1 MLVKLILK
9 IGVLAIE
16 LFLAFYSLVI
26 TDSLL
31 VKFLF
36 FAFSAIIVAFA
47 VTKITN
53 KLLPSDK
60 DYISAE
66 QELDSYHSKLYSNH
80 TKIDEVEK
88 ADVFEERSA
97 TTGKSDG

>member
-1 MLVKLILK
+1 MILKMGLK
-9 IGVLAIE
+9 IGILAIE
-16 LFLAFYSLVI
+16 IFLAFYSMVL

-36 FAFSAIIVAFA
+36 FAFSAMIVAFA

-60 DYISAE
+60 DYV
-66 QELDSYHSKLYSNH
+66 SNEFD
-80 TKIDEVEK
+80 KQDPPVK
-88 ADVFEERSA
+88 
-97 TTGKSDG
+97 

>member
-1 MLVKLILK
+1 MILKMSLK
-9 IGVLAIE
+9 IGILAIE
-16 LFLAFYSLVI
+16 IFLAFYSMVL

-36 FAFSAIIVAFA
+36 FAFSAMIIAFA

-60 DYISAE
+60 DYVATD
-66 QELDSYHSKLYSNH
+66 LDREDLPPNSPDRFIFQRL
-80 TKIDEVEK
+80 
-88 ADVFEERSA
+88 FL
-97 TTGKSDG
+97 

>member
-1 MLVKLILK
+1 MIVKLVLK

-16 LFLAFYSLVI
+16 LFLAFYSLII

-36 FAFSAIIVAFA
+36 FAFSAIIIAFA

-53 KLLPSDK
+53 KLLPADK
-60 DYISAE
+60 DSISTE
-66 QELDSYHSKLYSNH
+66 QEQEN
-80 TKIDEVEK
+80 I
-88 ADVFEERSA
+88 
-97 TTGKSDG
+97 

>member
-1 MLVKLILK
+1 MIFKLGLK
-9 IGVLAIE
+9 IAVIAIE
-16 LFLAFYSLVI
+16 IFLAFYSFAI

-60 DYISAE
+60 DYVSTE
-66 QELDSYHSKLYSNH
+66 QEHENIHIK
-80 TKIDEVEK
+80 
-88 ADVFEERSA
+88 
-97 TTGKSDG
+97 